1 MLIRFIMLMALTL
14 CRDGKTVDGLNGR
27 SRPDPARPRPTPPD
41 PAGPAGPRSRRD
53 DAGPSRP
60 RR

>member
-14 CRDGKTVDGLNGR
+14 CRDGNTVDGL
-27 SRPDPARPRPTPPD
+27 
-41 PAGPAGPRSRRD
+41 AGAGDHRDGRD
-53 DAGPSRP
+53 DTARSHP